1 LVVYVPIGEAMDVR
15 IDGQVAIITGG
26 DSGLGRSIATQLAE
40 AGALVVVNYHQNEA
54 KAAETIHE
62 IEDHGGEAI
71 SFRGD
76 VASEEDVDRLVAAAV
91 SAFGGFDIMVS
102 NSGRQKDAAIAD
114 MSLDDWRAVIDTN
127 LTGQFLCA
135 RAAIKRFRLQGN
147 RGRVRANGTILCMS
161 SVHETIPWAGHA
173 NYAASKGGVGML
185 MRTLAQEVAGEG
197 IRINSIAPGAIETP
211 INESS
216 TSGTAGGKL
225 LKLIPYGRI
234 GDAVD
239 VARLA
244 LFLVSDMADYMVGAT
259 VLVDGGMSL
268 YPGFQDNG

>member
-1 LVVYVPIGEAMDVR
+1 MEVR
-15 IDGQVAIITGG
+15 VDGQVAIVTGG

-40 AGALVVVNYHQNEA
+40 AGASVVVNYHKDEA
-54 KAAETIHE
+54 KAAETIKE
-62 IEDHGGEAI
+62 IEDHGGRAI

-76 VASEEDVDRLVAAAV
+76 AASEEDVDRLVGAAV
-91 SAFGGFDIMVS
+91 SAFGGLDIMVS

-147 RGRVRANGTILCMS
+147 RGRFRANGTILCMS

-197 IRINSIAPGAIETP
+197 IRINSIAPGAIKTP

-216 TSGTAGGKL
+216 TSGTAGEKL

-234 GDAVD
+234 GDPVD

-244 LFLVSDMADYMVGAT
+244 LFLVSDLADYMVGAS

>member
-1 LVVYVPIGEAMDVR
+1 MDVR
-15 IDGQVAIITGG
+15 IDGQVAIVTGG

-54 KAAETIHE
+54 KAAETIRE

-102 NSGRQKDAAIAD
+102 NSGMQKDAAIAD

-185 MRTLAQEVAGEG
+185 MRTLAQEVSGEG

-234 GDAVD
+234 GDPVD

-268 YPGFQDNG
+268 YPGFKDNG

>member
-26 DSGLGRSIATQLAE
+26 DSGLGGSIATQLAE
-40 AGALVVVNYHQNEA
+40 AGALVVVNYRQNEA
-54 KAAETIHE
+54 KAAETIRE

-102 NSGRQKDAAIAD
+102 NSGMQKDAAIAD

-185 MRTLAQEVAGEG
+185 MRTLAQEVSGEG

-234 GDAVD
+234 GDPVD

-268 YPGFQDNG
+268 YPGFKDNG

>member
-1 LVVYVPIGEAMDVR
+1 MDVR
-15 IDGQVAIITGG
+15 IDGQVAIVTGG
-26 DSGLGRSIATQLAE
+26 DSGLGHSIATQLAE
-40 AGALVVVNYHQNEA
+40 AGASVVVNYHQDEA
-54 KAAETIHE
+54 KAAETINE
-62 IEDHGGEAI
+62 IEDRGGKAI

-91 SAFGGFDIMVS
+91 RAFGGFDIMVS

-216 TSGTAGGKL
+216 TSGTAGEKL
-225 LKLIPYGRI
+225 LRLIPYGRI
-234 GDAVD
+234 GDPVD
-239 VARLA
+239 VARLV

>member
-15 IDGQVAIITGG
+15 IDGQVAIVTGG

-185 MRTLAQEVAGEG
+185 MRTLAQEVSGEG

-234 GDAVD
+234 GDPVD

-268 YPGFQDNG
+268 YPGFRDNG

>member
-1 LVVYVPIGEAMDVR
+1 MDVR
-15 IDGQVAIITGG
+15 IDGQVAIVTGG

-102 NSGRQKDAAIAD
+102 NSGRQKDAVIAD

-161 SVHETIPWAGHA
+161 SVHETIPWAGHV

-234 GDAVD
+234 GDPVD

>member
-15 IDGQVAIITGG
+15 IDGQVAIVTGG

-40 AGALVVVNYHQNEA
+40 AGALVVVNYHQNET

>member
-15 IDGQVAIITGG
+15 IDGQVAIVTGG

-234 GDAVD
+234 GDPVD